1 MVIAPEFGLIAF
13 GRKQVRNRYPPI
25 RAHLIEIGM
34 LDATLI
40 RVRVIEDP
48 IVVGVGQVGVVP
60 ILGHEFNP
68 YP

>member
-25 RAHLIEIGM
+25 RTHLVEIGM
-34 LDATLI
+34 LDAALI
-40 RVRVIEDP
+40 RVRVIENP
-48 IVVGVGQVGVVP
+48 IVVGGWQVGVVP

-68 YP
+68 HP